1 VAVQAVGLHVVG
13 GYVPDAARF
22 DAARL
27 PAVYGGRGG
36 TMEEALTRRLAAEV
50 VGTAILV
57 LFGAGSV
64 VAALR
69 LGGGELEYAGL
80 GMVAIAFALA
90 IAVAIYA
97 FGTTSGAHINPAVTV
112 SLAAVGRF
120 PWQEVPAYVGAQLV
134 GGAAGA
140 ALIVAAFGGEAVDLG
155 TGGTTLADEITY
167 TQGIVAEALAT
178 FLLLTAIMA
187 LAVDRR
193 APPGWAGLMIGL
205 AVAAA
210 ILVTGPLTGGSL
222 NPARTFGPMLI
233 TGIGGGDASWG
244 DLPAYIIGP
253 LLGGVIAAFA
263 YDAIARPRAIEAEPA
278 QGALGDIEG
287 RRDRAVERPASPVAP
302 AGPAPQGTRGD
313 ITGRRE

>member
-1 VAVQAVGLHVVG
+1 
-13 GYVPDAARF
+13 
-22 DAARL
+22 
-27 PAVYGGRGG
+27 
-36 TMEEALTRRLAAEV
+36 MEGSLERRLAAEV

-64 VAALR
+64 VAALT
-69 LGGGELEYAGL
+69 LGGGKLDYAGL

-97 FGTTSGAHINPAVTV
+97 FGTTSGAHINPAVTI

-120 PWQEVPAYVGAQLV
+120 PWREVPAYIGAQLV

-140 ALIVAAFGGEAVDLG
+140 GLIVAAFGGKAVDLG
-155 TGGTTLADEITY
+155 TGGTSLANGITY
-167 TQGIVAEALAT
+167 PQAIVAEAIGT
-178 FLLLTAIMA
+178 FLLVTAIMA

-193 APPGWAGLMIGL
+193 APAGWAGLMIGL

-210 ILVTGPLTGGSL
+210 ILVVGPLTGGSM
-222 NPARTFGPMLI
+222 NPARTFGPMLV

-253 LLGGVIAAFA
+253 LLGGVLAAFS
-263 YDAIARPRAIEAEPA
+263 YDAIARPRALENEPA
-278 QGALGDIEG
+278 QGTLGDVEG
-287 RRDRAVERPASPVAP
+287 GRDRESEPAAR
-302 AGPAPQGTRGD
+302 APQGARGD
-313 ITGRRE
+313 IRTGSQATEE